1 MDQDLLKEV
10 LNDHSKIDQISLFEL
25 DQWIDLYPFAQSLH
39 FLKAKKLQQDK
50 KVIDLQ
56 PFHRL
61 ACYTTDHSNL
71 YDLMIEQDYDILP
84 SDARKQELNEKLT
97 ELINDAKTS
106 EKIQVINQETTVET
120 DIETNIKSTI
130 KQNIAKSQEIEEEL
144 DDSEEE
150 IQITEREQME
160 PNESKIEIAPI
171 EYDELI
177 PEESP
182 ELDQSLLDIS
192 PKKKKKKKKKKAKTR
207 KKDKKKNHKKASAQ
221 KERQTISKETD
232 ISSTRK
238 IQTNSEQNQYDP
250 FTEWLLSLKPTST
263 ENTKHTSMAKDK
275 NSKKKKDKKGKK
287 SSKKK
292 ILKKLEKK
300 LKKQKKK
307 DKKDKKKSKK
317 INKLQ
322 RKIDASLE
330 RRAEAV
336 SPTLAAFMKKQ
347 GYYKES
353 IKIYKQLKLIYP
365 EKSSYFAS
373 EIKKLKKLC

>member
-10 LNDHSKIDQISLFEL
+10 LKDYSKIDQISLFEL

-84 SDARKQELNEKLT
+84 SDARKQELNEKLA

-182 ELDQSLLDIS
+182 ELDQSLLDVS
-192 PKKKKKKKKKKAKTR
+192 PKKKKKKEAKTR
-207 KKDKKKNHKKASAQ
+207 KKDKKKKHKKASAQ

-232 ISSTRK
+232 NSRTTK
-238 IQTNSEQNQYDP
+238 IQSNSEQDQYDP

-263 ENTKHTSMAKDK
+263 ENAKHTSMAKEK